1 MNIELTLLQACRRND
16 RKAQFQLY
24 ERCFSLLM
32 SICVRYKR
40 DRSEAKAILNQG
52 FLKILMNLD
61 KYDENIPFSA
71 WIRRIMINTIID
83 EYRKYK
89 KENELMEYADFT
101 VYNGF
106 DNRVD
111 FNLADQMFDA
121 EEVEYFIQQLP
132 PMTLQVFNLS
142 EIDGFSH
149 KEIAKMLNI
158 AEGTS
163 KWHLSNARKKLK
175 ASITE
180 AMGKEKSLIK

>member
-1 MNIELTLLQACRRND
+1 MNIEPTLLQACRKND

-24 ERCFSLLM
+24 ESCFSLLM
-32 SICVRYKR
+32 SVCVRYKR
-40 DRSEAKAILNQG
+40 DRNDAKAILNQG
-52 FLKILMNLD
+52 FLKILTNLD
-61 KYDENIPFSA
+61 KYDEKIPFGA
-71 WIRRIMINTIID
+71 WIHRIMVNTIID

-89 KENELMEYADFT
+89 KENELTQYADFT
-101 VYNGF
+101 VHNSF

-121 EEVEYFIQQLP
+121 EEVEYFIKQLP

-142 EIDGFSH
+142 EIDGYSH

-175 ASITE
+175 ALIAE
-180 AMGKEKSLIK
+180 AIEKEQIESQ